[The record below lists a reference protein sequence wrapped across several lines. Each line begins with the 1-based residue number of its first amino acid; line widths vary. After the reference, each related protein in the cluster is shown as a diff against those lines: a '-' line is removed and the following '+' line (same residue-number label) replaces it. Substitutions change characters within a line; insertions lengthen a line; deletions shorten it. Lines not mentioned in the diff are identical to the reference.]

1 MKVIE
6 FYMNKSYFA
15 DKLDIEESQFVIGDI
30 NNDFE
35 SVTFKIFIDNDA
47 KTKNP
52 EDSAELKNGLWN
64 VRRQKIEGFGE
75 EK

>member
-35 SVTFKIFIDNDA
+35 TVAFKIFIDNDA